1 MIGDQA
7 LQHFGKPF
15 GWALAA
21 DALHADARAFAEEED
36 LVCEELGFREL
47 GLAAERDEPLS
58 ETALEFLD
66 HPSRRHEPRR
76 SLPTR
81 RLSQPPIGASI
92 PPLRGPWSRSDG
104 RASSC
109 WSPPLRR
116 WHPRRP
122 RGCRDDKRDRAR
134 MRGSARA
141 ELHRCSSTNGWTRFW
156 RCRHLTC

>member
-36 LVCEELGFREL
+36 LVREELGFREL

-66 HPSRRHEPRR
+66 HPSRRMVRIRELCGSVENGATALR
-76 SLPTR
+76 PT
-81 RLSQPPIGASI
+81 
-92 PPLRGPWSRSDG
+92 
-104 RASSC
+104 
-109 WSPPLRR
+109 
-116 WHPRRP
+116 
-122 RGCRDDKRDRAR
+122 
-134 MRGSARA
+134 
-141 ELHRCSSTNGWTRFW
+141 ELHRAETALPAENHAP
-156 RCRHLTC
+156 RHTGITTTSH

>member
-36 LVCEELGFREL
+36 LVREELGFREL

-66 HPSRRHEPRR
+66 HPSRRMVLIRELCGSVEKGATALRQIELPRGV
-76 SLPTR
+76 
-81 RLSQPPIGASI
+81 RLSRQ
-92 PPLRGPWSRSDG
+92 
-104 RASSC
+104 
-109 WSPPLRR
+109 
-116 WHPRRP
+116 
-122 RGCRDDKRDRAR
+122 
-134 MRGSARA
+134 SAQA
-141 ELHRCSSTNGWTRFW
+141 F
-156 RCRHLTC
+156 RH